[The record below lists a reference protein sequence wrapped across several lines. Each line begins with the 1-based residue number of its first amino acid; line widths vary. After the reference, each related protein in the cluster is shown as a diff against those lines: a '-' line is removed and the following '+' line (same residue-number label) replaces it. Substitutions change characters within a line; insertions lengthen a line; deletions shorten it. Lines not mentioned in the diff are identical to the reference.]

1 MKLKPAWIVTQSV
14 VSDSMD
20 EIHDADRGRV
30 HSRVN
35 PAMMI
40 SKLKTPGV
48 VDGLLAGLVLGTAL
62 AALFSATPPTRAQVQ
77 APPATP
83 PSALPKQQDTNKA
96 LAEAQLKLARHA
108 LDALGEMQMNGTLDN
123 RESRFAVWRR
133 RQVEALRASG
143 VGKGE
148 LVTALEDYLKQM
160 KELSLDADDRRKQAR
175 IKYVDLLD
183 CQYLVLEAEMWLNQE
198 KSR

>member
-1 MKLKPAWIVTQSV
+1 MTQIAA
-14 VSDSMD
+14 VSS
-20 EIHDADRGRV
+20 
-30 HSRVN
+30 SRVN

-40 SKLKTPGV
+40 SNLKTPGV
-48 VDGLLAGLVLGTAL
+48 VGGLFVGLVLGTAL
-62 AALFSATPPTRAQVQ
+62 AALFSATPRAGAQVQ

-83 PSALPKQQDTNKA
+83 PSALPKQQDTHKA
-96 LAEAQLKLARHA
+96 VAEAQLKLARLA
-108 LDALGEMQMNGTLDN
+108 LDVLGEMQMNGTLDN

-160 KELSLDADDRRKQAR
+160 KELSLGAEERRKLAR
-175 IKYVDLLD
+175 ITYADVLD

>member
-1 MKLKPAWIVTQSV
+1 
-14 VSDSMD
+14 
-20 EIHDADRGRV
+20 
-30 HSRVN
+30 
-35 PAMMI
+35 MMI
-40 SKLKTPGV
+40 SKLKTPCV
-48 VDGLLAGLVLGTAL
+48 VGGLLAGLVLGTAL
-62 AALFSATPPTRAQVQ
+62 AALYSATLPARAQVQ
-77 APPATP
+77 AP
-83 PSALPKQQDTNKA
+83 PKQQDTNKA

-160 KELSLDADDRRKQAR
+160 KELSLAADDRFKQAR
-175 IKYVDLLD
+175 ITYADLLD

>member
-1 MKLKPAWIVTQSV
+1 MKSMTQIAA
-14 VSDSMD
+14 VSSWRA
-20 EIHDADRGRV
+20 I
-30 HSRVN
+30 S
-35 PAMMI
+35 AMMI

-48 VDGLLAGLVLGTAL
+48 VGGLLVGLVLGTAM
-62 AALFSATPPTRAQVQ
+62 AALFSATPPARAQVQ

-83 PSALPKQQDTNKA
+83 ASALPKQQDTNKA
-96 LAEAQLKLARHA
+96 LAEAQLKLARQA
-108 LDALGEMQMNGTLDN
+108 LDVLGEMQMNGTLDN
-123 RESRFAVWRR
+123 LESRFAVWRR

-160 KELSLDADDRRKQAR
+160 KDLSLNAEERRKQAR
-175 IKYVDLLD
+175 ITYADLLE

-198 KSR
+198 KLR